1 MPALAAAGHDAY
13 ALSLRGQGTSQ
24 LCASQQQAAAA
35 AGDAEGVTSQP
46 SSSSSSKPFAH
57 GVPLALNVADI
68 AAFIRSRNFS
78 TPPVLVGHSLG
89 GMFVQEYL
97 HQLHRQQQQQQQQQ
111 AVLSSTSAAD
121 ASTNTSSSSSSSS
134 SDAAFPHLS
143 EPAPRLS
150 GAVLLASACAGTVMS
165 FGQFIADVGLPEFL
179 YQMYIVF
186 SCAHL
191 NDIGTARYCWWQDS
205 MDEQDAVKHFEAV
218 RSSSSVLPYV
228 TKEVGAWKPA
238 APEAAA
244 LQQLPPVLALGGA
257 ADRIIRP
264 FQVSAAREYWGADVV
279 LMDGVT
285 HDMLLGPQASAVSE
299 QLLTWLQQVPM
310 ASVRAA
316 RDSSTG
322 AEAAAVPGQAT
333 GGGGSGGGAEQLSV
347 QYMASSRRQP

>member
-13 ALSLRGQGTSQ
+13 ALSLRGQGSSQ
-24 LCASQQQAAAA
+24 LCAAQQPAAAA
-35 AGDAEGVTSQP
+35 AAVGNGQDTDSHNN

-111 AVLSSTSAAD
+111 ASLPSNVAA
-121 ASTNTSSSSSSSS
+121 AGAAEAAPSSSSS

-143 EPAPRLS
+143 QPVPVLS

-191 NDIGTARYCWWQDS
+191 NDMNTAR
-205 MDEQDAVKHFEAV
+205 
-218 RSSSSVLPYV
+218 
-228 TKEVGAWKPA
+228 
-238 APEAAA
+238 
-244 LQQLPPVLALGGA
+244 
-257 ADRIIRP
+257 
-264 FQVSAAREYWGADVV
+264 
-279 LMDGVT
+279 
-285 HDMLLGPQASAVSE
+285 
-299 QLLTWLQQVPM
+299 
-310 ASVRAA
+310 
-316 RDSSTG
+316 
-322 AEAAAVPGQAT
+322 
-333 GGGGSGGGAEQLSV
+333 
-347 QYMASSRRQP
+347 